1 MQRKEEIARSTV
13 AHARR
18 PRRFSWPVPAT
29 LTDRMLEA
37 MLYASAG
44 PAQGGRRQPAGER
57 IFVDYAGQTVELAD
71 GHSGRSGRPRSD
83 AATEPAVLLARRIE
97 PGDRRTCRRSQH
109 KADAPPGCQPPESL
123 PRARQPGA
131 DSS

>member
-44 PAQGGRRQPAGER
+44 PAQGGRRKPEPDWTNCPSRTPPAR
-57 IFVDYAGQTVELAD
+57 RHA
-71 GHSGRSGRPRSD
+71 D
-83 AATEPAVLLARRIE
+83 AAL
-97 PGDRRTCRRSQH
+97 RRTS
-109 KADAPPGCQPPESL
+109 GL
-123 PRARQPGA
+123 RAGWL
-131 DSS
+131 

>member
-1 MQRKEEIARSTV
+1 M
-13 AHARR
+13 
-18 PRRFSWPVPAT
+18 
-29 LTDRMLEA
+29 
-37 MLYASAG
+37 
-44 PAQGGRRQPAGER
+44 RQSHPAGER

-71 GHSGRSGRPRSD
+71 GRSGRSGRPRSD
-83 AATEPAVLLARRIE
+83 AATAPAVRLARRIE

-131 DSS
+131 DSSEPDLELEWQRNVTPARAYAEIRFREFG